1 MSSSKKEI
9 TVADPSESNFTAN
22 IIIAKPEDENA
33 DSTYSSFLEI
43 VENFEDPFEL
53 VRELLSNSRDS
64 DATNVTIEFARN
76 SDSRITFT
84 YEDNGEGL
92 KKYTDSKGK
101 EHDRLEYFFKLG
113 KSDKRGNPSKI
124 GNKGFGSKIC
134 LLSDAVKVS
143 SRYIADDKT
152 VVEKTAFLD
161 NPYNKLYIK
170 DILEV
175 IVTNGSCDVTRS
187 YPTGT
192 RVEITS
198 FHATKE
204 DQFTNTIQL
213 KEYIQWFTTGGTILP
228 LIRQPSSTMKPPMKI
243 TIKDYNGD
251 ELTFTGEHNPP
262 KDNDPTK
269 LPETAFIMKDKKPI
283 NGSEVILRSNQFA
296 KRVVFPNPNMTIIHD
311 GKSVVIEVAAWIL
324 GSSKK
329 NEFADDTYIADR
341 DRFGVWLAQNGIL
354 VKRDYAWITSS
365 PLDCNF
371 HIVVNCDQFELNA
384 DRTRIKGKNNK
395 LYVRVKNEFDRH
407 FKPTILKT
415 HKEFRDLKDVEE
427 KEIKKLETQ
436 QTNGNRVNE
445 ISDRTAWT
453 SPILIGL
460 ENEPETELEVCG
472 ALCVLLANNPSELS
486 FKLLDLSPVG
496 TDAVVSVIDD
506 TTGIS
511 QNTMY
516 EVEMKLSN
524 FLKHGHSP
532 TSAKGIICWNNDMP
546 PKRKPKF
553 VKGMSFSYNPNNKM
567 LEVFIKKVSIK
578 EIKTG
583 IVSPNYSIPV
593 FVLEDIYSKLE
604 DEHNAKIAT
613 IEP

>member
-9 TVADPSESNFTAN
+9 TIADPSESNFTAN

-33 DSTYSSFLEI
+33 DSNYSSLLEI

-64 DATNVTIEFARN
+64 DATNVTIEFKRLP
-76 SDSRITFT
+76 SPDSRVIFI

-92 KKYTDSKGK
+92 KKYTDKNGNK
-101 EHDRLEYFFKLG
+101 HDRLEYFFKLG
-113 KSDKRGNPSKI
+113 KSDKRGSPNKI

-143 SRYIADDKT
+143 SRYIADDGTVIDKIALLEDPHKKLNNRE
-152 VVEKTAFLD
+152 VVETIVH
-161 NPYNKLYIK
+161 NNK
-170 DILEV
+170 
-175 IVTNGSCDVTRS
+175 GCDVTPA
-187 YPTGT
+187 YKTGT
-192 RVEITS
+192 RIEITS

-204 DQFTNTIQL
+204 DQFTNTNLL

-228 LIRQPSSTMKPPMKI
+228 LIRKPASTMKI

-251 ELTFTGEHNPP
+251 ELSFTGEHNPP
-262 KDNDPTK
+262 IDTDPTI
-269 LPETAFIMKDKKPI
+269 LPVTAFLMNDKKSI
-283 NGSEVILRSNQFA
+283 CGSEVILRSNQFA
-296 KRVVFPNPNMTIIHD
+296 KRVVFPTPNMTIMYD
-311 GKSVVIEVAAWIL
+311 GKAVVIEVAAWIL

-329 NEFADDTYIADR
+329 NEFAKDGYIPDR

-354 VKRDYAWITSS
+354 VQRHYSWITSS

-395 LYVRVKNEFDRH
+395 LYVRVKDEFDRH
-407 FKPTILKT
+407 FKQTILKT
-415 HKEFRDLKDVEE
+415 HKEFRDLKDKEE

-593 FVLEDIYSKLE
+593 FVLEDIYTKLE
-604 DEHNAKIAT
+604 EEYNSKIAT